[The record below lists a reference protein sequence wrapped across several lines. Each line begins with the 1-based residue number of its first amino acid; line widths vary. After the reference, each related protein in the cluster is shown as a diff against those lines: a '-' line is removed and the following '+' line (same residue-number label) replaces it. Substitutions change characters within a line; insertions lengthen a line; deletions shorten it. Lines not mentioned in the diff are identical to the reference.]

1 MKTTSPLFLLTTTLV
16 LAACGGAP
24 PYAADPI
31 ENDIEQF
38 TNVTVSDAELK
49 DVVRV
54 GRSTVDRMPG
64 SNQLRVMVPI
74 RNVDDEP
81 IQLLVQ
87 VSFLDGRQTPIGD
100 DTNRQV
106 QLIAPGATVNFT
118 ATSKFATAQDW
129 QMRLSW
135 NR

>member
-1 MKTTSPLFLLTTTLV
+1 MNNTSSLFSVTALLV

-24 PYAADPI
+24 PYAGLPI
-31 ENDIEQF
+31 EQDAEL
-38 TNVTVSDAELK
+38 TSNVTVADKELL
-49 DVVRV
+49 DVVRF
-54 GRSTVDRMPG
+54 GHPMVDRVPG
-64 SNQLRVMVPI
+64 SNQLKVMVPI

-81 IQLLVQ
+81 IQVLIQ
-87 VSFLDGRQTPIGD
+87 VSFLDGRQAPIGD

-106 QLIAPGATVNFT
+106 QLIAPGATINQV
-118 ATSKFATAQDW
+118 AVSKYATAMDW